1 MSLASVAAQQN
12 AALAAATTA
21 AATAATGG
29 SAASTASG
37 TTASASG
44 AAAQTGQAAGTAA
57 QTGQAALT
65 ALSGNFSNFLGMLMT
80 QLQNQD
86 PTSPLDTN
94 QFTQELVQFSGV
106 EQQINTNASLT
117 QLIQLT
123 QSGQVM
129 QGTSMTGKQVTVTAT
144 QVPLQGGKGIVGFT
158 APVAEPAAIVI
169 AGANGQV
176 IRSVSLNAAA
186 GQNSW
191 SWDGTDNSGATVPDG
206 AYNVSVIGANAD
218 GSTSPLSFTVTGTA
232 TGVQNT
238 SSGLQLDLGAL
249 TVGFGAVQS
258 VGA

>member
-21 AATAATGG
+21 ASAGATGASAAATATG
-29 SAASTASG
+29 AAV
-37 TTASASG
+37 SAS
-44 AAAQTGQAAGTAA
+44 GTAA

>member
-21 AATAATGG
+21 ASAGATGAPAAATATG
-29 SAASTASG
+29 AAV
-37 TTASASG
+37 SAS
-44 AAAQTGQAAGTAA
+44 GTAA

-238 SSGLQLDLGAL
+238 SSGLQLDLGVL

>member
-21 AATAATGG
+21 ASAGATGASAAATATG
-29 SAASTASG
+29 AAV
-37 TTASASG
+37 SAS
-44 AAAQTGQAAGTAA
+44 GTAA

-238 SSGLQLDLGAL
+238 SSGLQLDLGVL

>member
-12 AALAAATTA
+12 AALAAAITA
-21 AATAATGG
+21 ARSAATGSSGNTTAG
-29 SAASTASG
+29 SGATAGTGIGASTAAG
-37 TTASASG
+37 ATTS
-44 AAAQTGQAAGTAA
+44 A

-106 EQQINTNASLT
+106 EQQITTNSSLT

-129 QGTSMTGKQVTVTAT
+129 QGTAMTGKPVTVTSN
-144 QVPLQGGKGIVGFT
+144 QIPLQNGKGSLTFT
-158 APVAEPAAIVI
+158 APAAGPAAIVI
-169 AGANGQV
+169 AGPNGQP

-191 SWDGTDNSGATVPDG
+191 SWDGTDNAGNTVPDG
-206 AYNVSVIGANAD
+206 AYAVSVVGANAD
-218 GSTSPLSFTVTGTA
+218 GSTTPLSFTVTGTA

-238 SSGLQLDLGAL
+238 ASGLQLELGAL
-249 TVGFGAVQS
+249 PVAFSAVQS

>member
-1 MSLASVAAQQN
+1 MSLASVAAQQS

-21 AATAATGG
+21 ASASATSG
-29 SAASTASG
+29 SAASTA
-37 TTASASG
+37 TG
-44 AAAQTGQAAGTAA
+44 AATGANGTAA

-129 QGTSMTGKQVTVTAT
+129 QGTSMTGKQVTVTAS

-176 IRSVSLNAAA
+176 IRSVSLNATA
-186 GQNSW
+186 GQNTW
-191 SWDGTDNSGATVPDG
+191 NWDGTDNSGATVPDG

-218 GSTSPLSFTVTGTA
+218 GSTTPLSFTVTGTA

>member
-1 MSLASVAAQQN
+1 MSLASVAAQQS

-21 AATAATGG
+21 ASASATSG
-29 SAASTASG
+29 SAASTA
-37 TTASASG
+37 TG
-44 AAAQTGQAAGTAA
+44 AATGANGTAA

-129 QGTSMTGKQVTVTAT
+129 QGTGMTGKQVTVTAS

-176 IRSVSLNAAA
+176 IRSVSLNATA
-186 GQNSW
+186 GQNTW
-191 SWDGTDNSGATVPDG
+191 NWDGTDNSGATVPDG

-218 GSTSPLSFTVTGTA
+218 GSTTPLSFTVTGTA